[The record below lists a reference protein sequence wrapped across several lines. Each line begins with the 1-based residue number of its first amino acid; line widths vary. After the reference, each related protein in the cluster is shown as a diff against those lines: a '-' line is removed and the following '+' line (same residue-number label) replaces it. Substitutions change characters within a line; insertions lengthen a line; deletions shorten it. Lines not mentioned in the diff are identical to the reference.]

1 VHTEAGSLVDLNRTG
16 IPLIE
21 SVTEPDLC
29 SPEEAHEYLTSFREV
44 LQFAGVSTAD
54 MEKGELRCDVNI
66 SVRPEGEEGLRTK
79 VEVKNLNSFRHVQ
92 SSLEHEIPR
101 QISAYER
108 EGRDSIRQETRLYD
122 PELEETRMM
131 RIKEGESDY
140 RYFPCPDLP
149 QLTICEE
156 LISEQRELLPE
167 LPSVRRARYTLELGL
182 SDYDAGVLTSSR
194 ATADYFEEAARTC
207 GDPKAAANWIS
218 NELLRALGADEIE
231 ASSLAELKLSPSDLA
246 EVIQKTAAGELHS
259 KAAREVI
266 RECLQSGVKVM
277 EAISSLGLDEVV
289 ETSEIERWCREAL
302 AANPR
307 VAESVRAGNDKALGA
322 CIGPVMKAAGGK
334 VDPKQIM
341 DVLRSLIEADS

>member
-1 VHTEAGSLVDLNRTG
+1 
-16 IPLIE
+16 
-21 SVTEPDLC
+21 
-29 SPEEAHEYLTSFREV
+29 
-44 LQFAGVSTAD
+44 
-54 MEKGELRCDVNI
+54 
-66 SVRPEGEEGLRTK
+66 
-79 VEVKNLNSFRHVQ
+79 
-92 SSLEHEIPR
+92 
-101 QISAYER
+101 
-108 EGRDSIRQETRLYD
+108 
-122 PELEETRMM
+122 MM

-322 CIGPVMKAAGGK
+322 CIGPVMKAARGK
-334 VDPKQIM
+334 ADPKQIM
-341 DVLRSLIEADS
+341 AILKALIEADS